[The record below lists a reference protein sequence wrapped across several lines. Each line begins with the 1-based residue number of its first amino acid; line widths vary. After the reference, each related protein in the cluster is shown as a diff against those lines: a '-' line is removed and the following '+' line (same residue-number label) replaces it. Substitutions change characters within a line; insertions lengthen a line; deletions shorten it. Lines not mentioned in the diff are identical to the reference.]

1 MKLRLGVLFG
11 GASVEHEISILTAM
25 QAMDH
30 LNKDTYE
37 IIPMYFAKDQTLYQG
52 DACQNL
58 ENYKDLDG
66 LVSKLEPISLYT
78 KNGKTWMHFVSKR
91 WKKDKEIDL
100 LLPLMHGTY
109 GEDGSVQGFLRMI
122 NASFCGSDLAGGVI
136 GQDKMLMKQVL
147 ESNHLPVVP
156 WVSFHSASFHESM
169 LENVCRSNTWP
180 MIIKPAHLGS
190 SIGIHMAHD
199 RKELLEGIE
208 DAFRYDA
215 CVIVEQAVSN
225 LREFNCAVLGDEDS
239 RIISCVE
246 EVHKE
251 DEILSYHD
259 KYEGGGKSKGMVSAS
274 RKIPANIS
282 DEWTNRIT
290 KLAEDTFVALQASG
304 VARIDFL
311 SDGEQIYVNEIN
323 TLPGSLSFYLFEPL
337 SISFTQLLD
346 MLIEM
351 ARKRQRKQSQRIVTY
366 PTNVLSSFQ
375 NGCKYQK

>member
-1 MKLRLGVLFG
+1 MK
-11 GASVEHEISILTAM
+11 
-25 QAMDH
+25 
-30 LNKDTYE
+30 
-37 IIPMYFAKDQTLYQG
+37 
-52 DACQNL
+52 
-58 ENYKDLDG
+58 
-66 LVSKLEPISLYT
+66 
-78 KNGKTWMHFVSKR
+78 
-91 WKKDKEIDL
+91 
-100 LLPLMHGTY
+100 
-109 GEDGSVQGFLRMI
+109 
-122 NASFCGSDLAGGVI
+122 
-136 GQDKMLMKQVL
+136 
-147 ESNHLPVVP
+147 
-156 WVSFHSASFHESM
+156 
-169 LENVCRSNTWP
+169 
-180 MIIKPAHLGS
+180 
-190 SIGIHMAHD
+190 
-199 RKELLEGIE
+199 
-208 DAFRYDA
+208 
-215 CVIVEQAVSN
+215 
-225 LREFNCAVLGDEDS
+225 S